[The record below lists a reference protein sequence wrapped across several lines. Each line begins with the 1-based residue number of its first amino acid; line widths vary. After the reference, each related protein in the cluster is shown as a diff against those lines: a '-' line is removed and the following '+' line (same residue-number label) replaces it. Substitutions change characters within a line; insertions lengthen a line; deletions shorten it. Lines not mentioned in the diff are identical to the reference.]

1 MVSNH
6 AIMLTILQKLGY
18 ETIQGVDAFRCAWN
32 HRFLDIWEKINS
44 SNFQKILV
52 IMHHL
57 QTRQVLTTFQTIFQ
71 TAIQIIVTAAI
82 VSTPITNA
90 NFN

>member
-44 SNFQKILV
+44 SNVQKID
-52 IMHHL
+52 ICSK
-57 QTRQVLTTFQTIFQ
+57 FSWKNSF
-71 TAIQIIVTAAI
+71 AI
-82 VSTPITNA
+82 
-90 NFN
+90 